1 MYSILPAE
9 QLSFELP
16 EIASDHLE
24 QLLAEELE
32 RDALEEAADA
42 A

>member
-1 MYSILPAE
+1 MFPIIE

-16 EIASDHLE
+16 EPASEHLE

-32 RDALEEAADA
+32 RDAAQEPSDA

>member
-1 MYSILPAE
+1 MLPIV

-16 EIASDHLE
+16 EPASDRLE

-32 RDALEEAADA
+32 RDAIAAEVLDDA